1 MLLAHEIHGT
11 TEGTP
16 VVLIHGITES
26 RRMWDPLLDDLGE
39 TFHLLAVDLRGHGE
53 SDVVGPYDPVTYA
66 SDVIETMAASGF
78 AGANV
83 IGHSLGGIVA
93 AAVGSLGG
101 AARVIDIDQSLEL
114 AAAKELVMP
123 IEAMLRGDE
132 ATFRATID
140 AVFDAMYG
148 PLPATEVTRLEVLR
162 DARQD
167 VVVGTWA
174 QLFESTTEELDAT
187 VAQLAAT
194 IGVPFL
200 ALHGSDPGDGYGT
213 WLTALVPSATV
224 EVWDEHGHYPHL
236 VDPDR
241 FVARAREFFAV

>member
-11 TEGTP
+11 ADATP

-26 RRMWDPLLDDLGE
+26 RRMWDPVLDDLGAS
-39 TFHLLAVDLRGHGE
+39 FHLLAVDLRGHGS

-66 SDVIETMAASGF
+66 SDVIETMAATGF

-101 AARVIDIDQSLEL
+101 AASVIDIDQSLQL

-132 ATFRATID
+132 ATFGATID
-140 AVFDAMYG
+140 AIFDVMYG
-148 PLPATEVTRLEVLR
+148 PLAPGEVARLAALR
-162 DARQD
+162 NARQD

-174 QLFESTTEELDAT
+174 QLFESTSEQLDAT

-194 IGVPFL
+194 ITVPFL
-200 ALHGSDPGDGYGT
+200 ALHGSDPGDGYAS
-213 WLTALVPSATV
+213 WLTALVPSASV
-224 EVWDEHGHYPHL
+224 EVWDDHGHYLHL
-236 VDPDR
+236 VDPSR
-241 FVARAREFFAV
+241 FVARAREFIAA